1 MTEQKVALEIRDR
14 SLTKL
19 AGNSYGRK
27 LFSEQ
32 VDGKIDLDQPFTIE
46 FPEQIDYLASSF
58 IQGFFGKI
66 YTVIGREGMEKNF
79 DIIAPKIDNPK
90 KVILDRL
97 MLMQRTV
104 Q

>member
-1 MTEQKVALEIRDR
+1 MSKQVIPLEIKDR

-27 LFSEQ
+27 LFDAQ
-32 VDGKIDLDQPFTIE
+32 VDGQINLNEPFTIV

-66 YTVIGREGMEKNF
+66 YTEIGREAMEKNF
-79 DIIAPKIDNPK
+79 DDIAPKISNHK
-90 KVILDRL
+90 KTILDRL
-97 MLMQRTV
+97 MLM
-104 Q
+104 

>member
-66 YTVIGREGMEKNF
+66 YTEIGREGMENNF

-97 MLMQRTV
+97 MLM
-104 Q
+104 

>member
-66 YTVIGREGMEKNF
+66 YTEIGREGMDKNF

-97 MLMQRTV
+97 MLM
-104 Q
+104 

>member
-1 MTEQKVALEIRDR
+1 MCEQVIALEIKDR

-27 LFSEQ
+27 LYDSQ
-32 VDGKIDLDQPFTIE
+32 VDGRIDLNEPFTIV

-66 YTVIGREGMEKNF
+66 YTEIGREGMEKNF
-79 DIIAPKIDNPK
+79 DVRAPKISNPK
-90 KVILDRL
+90 KTILDRL
-97 MLMQRTV
+97 MLM
-104 Q
+104 

>member
-58 IQGFFGKI
+58 IQGFFGNI
-66 YTVIGREGMEKNF
+66 YTEIGREGMEKNF

-97 MLMQRTV
+97 MLM
-104 Q
+104 

>member
-46 FPEQIDYLASSF
+46 FPEQIDYLASSY

-66 YTVIGREGMEKNF
+66 YTEIGREGMEKNF

-97 MLMQRTV
+97 MLM
-104 Q
+104 

>member
-66 YTVIGREGMEKNF
+66 YTEIGREGMEKNF

-90 KVILDRL
+90 KVLLDRL
-97 MLMQRTV
+97 MLM
-104 Q
+104 

>member
-66 YTVIGREGMEKNF
+66 YTEIGREGMEKNF

-90 KVILDRL
+90 KVILNRL
-97 MLMQRTV
+97 MLM
-104 Q
+104 

>member
-32 VDGKIDLDQPFTIE
+32 VDGKINLDQPFTIE

-66 YTVIGREGMEKNF
+66 YTEIGREGMEKNF

-97 MLMQRTV
+97 MLM
-104 Q
+104 

>member
-32 VDGKIDLDQPFTIE
+32 VEGKIDLDQPFTIE

-66 YTVIGREGMEKNF
+66 YTEIGREGMEKNF

-90 KVILDRL
+90 KAILDRL
-97 MLMQRTV
+97 MLM
-104 Q
+104 

>member
-46 FPEQIDYLASSF
+46 FQEQIDYLASTI

-66 YTVIGREGMEKNF
+66 YTEIGREGMEKNF

-97 MLMQRTV
+97 MLM
-104 Q
+104 

>member
-66 YTVIGREGMEKNF
+66 YTEIGREGMEKNF
-79 DIIAPKIDNPK
+79 DIIAPKIDNRK

-97 MLMQRTV
+97 MLM
-104 Q
+104 

>member
-27 LFSEQ
+27 LFREQ

-66 YTVIGREGMEKNF
+66 YTEIGREGMEKNF

-97 MLMQRTV
+97 MLM
-104 Q
+104 

>member
-58 IQGFFGKI
+58 IQGFLEKFILKSGEREWKKI
-66 YTVIGREGMEKNF
+66 STSSLQKSTI
-79 DIIAPKIDNPK
+79 PK
-90 KVILDRL
+90 KLSSID
-97 MLMQRTV
+97 
-104 Q
+104 

>member
-66 YTVIGREGMEKNF
+66 YTEIGREGMEKNF
-79 DIIAPKIDNPK
+79 DIIATKIDNPK

-97 MLMQRTV
+97 MLM
-104 Q
+104 

>member
-1 MTEQKVALEIRDR
+1 MSKQMIVLEIKDR

-27 LFSEQ
+27 LFDAQ
-32 VDGKIDLDQPFTIE
+32 VDGHINLREPFTIV

-66 YTVIGREGMEKNF
+66 YTEIGREGMEKNF
-79 DIIAPKIDNPK
+79 DVIVPKISDPK
-90 KVILDRL
+90 KTILDRL
-97 MLMQRTV
+97 MLM
-104 Q
+104 